1 MTRAGIDAPRQVL
14 VIALGGAGDGL
25 MATPLLSAL
34 RAHWPQAAVDVL
46 VMQGAAAR
54 DMVAG
59 HPAVRACILHNFM
72 REPWRRSLAL
82 CRQLRR
88 RHYDLSFTV
97 MPQNRLEY
105 NAITF
110 LIGARR
116 RLGFTFS
123 IPCGAMGRWLLTDLV
138 PEDPLAHLVENNLRL
153 LREGLG
159 VPAAEA
165 PLQLPVTAAHRL
177 HAQAFMRDL
186 GLAGRRV
193 IGLHAGS
200 GTTKNL
206 AQRRWPPER
215 WAALARRLAAGGDDA
230 FLMVGSADEQP
241 LRDVIRGLAGL
252 PAERLLDLP
261 PMPILDAAAVI
272 GELDALVCCDTLLTH
287 VAAAMG
293 TPCVVIMGPTP
304 HTSVYPWQTPHRI
317 VRVGMTCSPC
327 YGYSRH
333 GIRCTHPEPM
343 ACLTRIEP
351 EQVADAV
358 ASLLAET
365 GGRS

>member
-1 MTRAGIDAPRQVL
+1 VTHGHMEAPRQVL

-46 VMQGAAAR
+46 VMQGAVAR

-59 HPAVRACILHNFM
+59 HPAVRECILHPFM
-72 REPWRRSLAL
+72 REPWWRSLAV
-82 CRQLRR
+82 CRKLRR
-88 RHYDLSFTV
+88 RRYDLSLTV

-105 NAITF
+105 NAVTF

-116 RLGFTFS
+116 RLGFAFCL
-123 IPCGAMGRWLLTDLV
+123 PCGAMGRWLLTDLV
-138 PEDPLAHLVENNLRL
+138 PEDPLSHLVENNLRL
-153 LREGLG
+153 LSEGLG
-159 VPAAEA
+159 VPAPSA
-165 PLQLPVTAAHRL
+165 PLQLPVSASHRRA
-177 HAQAFMRDL
+177 AQALLRDL

-206 AQRRWPPER
+206 AQRRWPTER
-215 WAALARRLAAGGDDA
+215 WAALARGLAATGDDA
-230 FLMVGSADEQP
+230 FLMVGSTDEQP
-241 LRDVIRGLAGL
+241 LRDAIRGHAGL
-252 PAERLLDLP
+252 PADRLLDLP

-272 GELDALVCCDTLLTH
+272 GELDVLVCCDTLLTH

-304 HTSVYPWQTPHRI
+304 HASVYPWQAPHRI
-317 VRVGMTCSPC
+317 VRLGMTCSPC

-351 EQVADAV
+351 AQVAAAV
-358 ASLLAET
+358 TSLLAET
-365 GGRS
+365 GNRG